1 MMKIPCSEHT
11 DSDDRYSPEEIEA
24 QHEAF
29 NRFEKDKKYKE
40 YWKPSAVE
48 ARDIN
53 IHANITNVNNANEHR
68 SNAITKAE
76 NKVREAARGNHDL
89 FVKSENLPDFER
101 KVDQLVR
108 IERTRLEKLY
118 PKRDVKYQYAYFSYE
133 VIHFLIETILCGKT
147 TREAYKL
154 LQQHEGL
161 NHAMD
166 SIIKHYDYDID
177 VTEYIKIAQR
187 RGSKHIKKVYDK
199 FVELY
204 KDDHK
209 DEKHRAMKFKQATT
223 DTTMARFQPEEMG
236 DLYDNI
242 RLISAVGMWGKDYKQ
257 LYTSSD
263 SGIEGCLAKLAR
275 ALKLARHCDDL
286 KDFKKV
292 NNGLTKKLETEK
304 AALAVVQETTNDER
318 PNHIQMIKRLW
329 KEQGLSAA
337 NMLPILQAAGCY
349 SDKNT
354 EDKMIR
360 SKLLDSIRQEI
371 MRIKKLTLK
380 S

>member
-1 MMKIPCSEHT
+1 MQSSEST
-11 DSDDRYSPEEIEA
+11 ESDDRYSLEEERDL
-24 QHEAF
+24 HDAF
-29 NRFEKDKKYKE
+29 HHSEKEKQLKD
-40 YWKPSAVE
+40 YWKPAAVE
-48 ARDIN
+48 ARDIIRHADMSSDYNAN
-53 IHANITNVNNANEHR
+53 IHRNNVL
-68 SNAITKAE
+68 TKAE
-76 NKVREAARGNHDL
+76 NKVRDAALRNDDLYVRSGNMPNFKKEID
-89 FVKSENLPDFER
+89 R
-101 KVDQLVR
+101 LVR
-108 IERTRLEKLY
+108 IERTRLEELY
-118 PKRDVKYQYAYFSYE
+118 PKRDVKYQYVYFSSE

-187 RGSKHIKKVYDK
+187 RGSKHIKKVYDE

-204 KDDHK
+204 KYDHEG
-209 DEKHRAMKFKQATT
+209 EKFRVRKFKQATT
-223 DTTMARFQPEEMG
+223 DTTIARFQPEEMG

-371 MRIKKLTLK
+371 MRIKKLALK